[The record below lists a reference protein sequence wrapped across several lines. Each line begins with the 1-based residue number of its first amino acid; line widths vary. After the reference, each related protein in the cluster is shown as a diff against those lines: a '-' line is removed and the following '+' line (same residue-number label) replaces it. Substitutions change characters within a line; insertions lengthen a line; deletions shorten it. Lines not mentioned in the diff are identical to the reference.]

1 MIARILFRKGTP
13 QEREAQSFK
22 DSLGRYQVEAELVN
36 YDGRE
41 GSRLAKL
48 YDITA
53 SPAVILSR
61 ASGEVVEQ
69 WSGSLPMAAEV
80 SYLAHM

>member
-1 MIARILFRKGTP
+1 MIARVLYRKGTP
-13 QEREAQSFK
+13 QERSAQVLI
-22 DSLGRYQVEAELVN
+22 DSLARYRVEADLVD

-53 SPAVILSR
+53 SPAVILCR

-69 WSGSLPMAAEV
+69 WSGTFPPAADI